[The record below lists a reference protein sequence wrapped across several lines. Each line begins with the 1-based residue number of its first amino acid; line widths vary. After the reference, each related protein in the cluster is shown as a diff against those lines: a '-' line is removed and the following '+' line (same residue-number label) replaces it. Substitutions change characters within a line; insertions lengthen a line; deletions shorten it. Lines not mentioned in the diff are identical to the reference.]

1 MKTQATVNISAPADR
16 VWAVFTDVQQWPSW
30 TPSVTSVEALD
41 GPAIEVGHR
50 FRIKQPWLPR
60 LIWQVTEV
68 DAPRSW
74 TWAVRSVGATTSATH
89 EVVPRR
95 PSECVVTQTIKQGGG
110 LGVLAGLLTRRLTR
124 RYLTLEGN
132 GLKTASEKVHPVAS
146 QP

>member
-1 MKTQATVNISAPADR
+1 MNTQATVTISAPADR

-50 FRIKQPWLPR
+50 FRIKQPWLPG
-60 LIWQVTEV
+60 LVWQVTEV

-74 TWAVRSVGATTSATH
+74 TWMVRSVGATTCAEH
-89 EVVPRR
+89 EISPRGA
-95 PSECVVTQTIKQGGG
+95 SGCVVTQTIEQNGG
-110 LGVLAGLLTRRLTR
+110 LGVLAGFLTRRLTR
-124 RYLTLEGN
+124 RYLALEGN
-132 GLKTASEKVHPVAS
+132 GLKTVSEKAHPVAP

>member
-30 TPSVTSVEALD
+30 TRSVTSVEALD

-50 FRIKQPWLPR
+50 FRIKQPWLPG
-60 LIWQVTEV
+60 LIWQVTQV

-74 TWAVRSVGATTSATH
+74 TWAVHSVGATTSATH
-89 EVVPRR
+89 EVVPCR
-95 PSECVVTQTIKQGGG
+95 PSKCVVTQTIEQGGG
-110 LGVLAGLLTRRLTR
+110 LGLLAGLLTRGLTR
-124 RYLTLEGN
+124 RYLSLEGN
-132 GLKTASEKVHPVAS
+132 GLKTASETVHPLAA

>member
-1 MKTQATVNISAPADR
+1 MNTQATVNISAPADR

-30 TPSVTSVEALD
+30 TSSVTSVEALD

-50 FRIKQPWLPR
+50 FRIKQPRLPG

-74 TWAVRSVGATTSATH
+74 TWVVRSSGATTSAKH
-89 EVVPRR
+89 EISPQRA
-95 PSECVVTQTIKQGGG
+95 SECVATQTIEHRGVF
-110 LGVLAGLLTRRLTR
+110 GVLAGFLTRRLTR
-124 RYLTLEGN
+124 RYLSLEGN
-132 GLKTASEKVHPVAS
+132 GLKTVSEKAHPVAA